1 MAILQFSTCGRE
13 ATAVPTSIHCDHLI
27 SAYEGAEA
35 DLKVSRNLLLER
47 LYRKVFADFRG

>member
-35 DLKVSRNLLLER
+35 DLKVSRNLLLE
-47 LYRKVFADFRG
+47 